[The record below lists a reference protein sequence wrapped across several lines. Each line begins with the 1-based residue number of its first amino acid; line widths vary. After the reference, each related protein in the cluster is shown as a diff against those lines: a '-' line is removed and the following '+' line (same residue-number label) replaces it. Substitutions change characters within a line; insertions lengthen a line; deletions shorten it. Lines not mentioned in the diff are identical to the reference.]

1 MVRDIKG
8 PIRNDMDYDRCHACS
23 KRIKHPKGAQFIA
36 GHNRTR
42 MPYVSV
48 FPMEN

>member
-1 MVRDIKG
+1 MVRDIQG

-23 KRIKHPKGAQFIA
+23 KCIKHPKGAQFIA